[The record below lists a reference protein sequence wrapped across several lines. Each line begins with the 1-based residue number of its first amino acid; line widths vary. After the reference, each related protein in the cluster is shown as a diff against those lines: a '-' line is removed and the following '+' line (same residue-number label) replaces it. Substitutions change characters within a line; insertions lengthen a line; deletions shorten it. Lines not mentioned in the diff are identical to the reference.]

1 MRWYLVDHAQRII
14 PFEDTDVSD
23 FVTNSLIENGVRI
36 IHSAKVRDV
45 IRKSDHLEVILD
57 FLDGRSEVIEADVT
71 LVSIGRNIELSPL
84 NLHAAGI
91 ELNKLCALKTDENC
105 CIKDNIYAAG
115 DITQH
120 IRLPQGS
127 GGDQSSILPVFIR
140 LL

>member
-1 MRWYLVDHAQRII
+1 LVDHAQRII

-71 LVSIGRNIELSPL
+71 LVSIGRNIELS
-84 NLHAAGI
+84 HST
-91 ELNKLCALKTDENC
+91 CM
-105 CIKDNIYAAG
+105 
-115 DITQH
+115 
-120 IRLPQGS
+120 
-127 GGDQSSILPVFIR
+127 
-140 LL
+140 LLGLS